1 MPSGEFFKIFS
12 EYFQPGLTQPTIAY
26 QSLDLL
32 KVNKCSKVRTA
43 FHYSAG
49 QGECSKARPYKFG
62 CSTVTFVAMATPKKV
77 HFESFHEEKKPYKCD
92 ICDKSFSL
100 KSILQTH
107 IGSVHKKKNPFKC
120 EICDYRCSQ
129 KGDLKKH
136 RNSIH

>member
-1 MPSGEFFKIFS
+1 MFIPESRVS
-12 EYFQPGLTQPTIAY
+12 
-26 QSLDLL
+26 
-32 KVNKCSKVRTA
+32 
-43 FHYSAG
+43 HG
-49 QGECSKARPYKFG
+49 QGEWSESRPYKFG
-62 CSTVTFVAMATPKKV
+62 CSTVTFVAMAAPKKV
-77 HFESFHEEKKPYKCD
+77 HFESVHEEKKPYKCD

>member
-1 MPSGEFFKIFS
+1 MFIPESRVS
-12 EYFQPGLTQPTIAY
+12 
-26 QSLDLL
+26 
-32 KVNKCSKVRTA
+32 
-43 FHYSAG
+43 HG
-49 QGECSKARPYKFG
+49 QGEWSESRPYKFG
-62 CSTVTFVAMATPKKV
+62 CSTVTFVAMAAPKKV
-77 HFESFHEEKKPYKCD
+77 HFESVYEEKKPYKCD
-92 ICDKSFSL
+92 ICDKSFAL